1 MKSHTEKAQKL
12 YKFLQPY
19 LHSAL
24 IANEMS
30 NYCIELGLICLHN
43 TKHFMLC
50 WFVYGYKA
58 VSGEKKKA
66 MLSLNKMP
74 KKEKQE
80 IRTHE
85 SFIYNPEL

>member
-1 MKSHTEKAQKL
+1 MDIKL
-12 YKFLQPY
+12 SQ
-19 LHSAL
+19 
-24 IANEMS
+24 
-30 NYCIELGLICLHN
+30 
-43 TKHFMLC
+43 
-50 WFVYGYKA
+50 
-58 VSGEKKKA
+58 EKKKA